1 MGTDKL
7 MIYELP
13 GARPILTGPG
23 RPRVLRLTQTRVRL
37 EVARRGLYRLAI
49 RYSPYWSASSGCVLK
64 GRDGMIRLAE
74 ARAATVTVRF
84 SVNAER
90 ALHALAG
97 SSPDCA

>member
-1 MGTDKL
+1 

-23 RPRVLRLTQTRVRL
+23 RPRVLQLTQMRVRL
-37 EVARRGLYRLAI
+37 EVARRGIYRLSV
-49 RYSPYWSASSGCVLK
+49 RYSPYWTASSGCVLK

-74 ARAATVTVRF
+74 SRATIVTLRF

-97 SSPDCA
+97 SRPDCR